1 MEIIFKVESSSWINT
16 FSDVNQLYQKK
27 RKVAV
32 LGSLLLAALALIL
45 KRESYR
51 AFEF

>member
-1 MEIIFKVESSSWINT
+1 MEIIFKVESSSWVNT
-16 FSDVNQLYQKK
+16 FSDVNQLSKK
-27 RKVAV
+27 LKVAV